1 MKNII
6 KFLRIL
12 IQERKLK
19 MIHEVLDTLTEN
31 LTNERFDDILQQ
43 NREYLEVV
51 DRVHKCL
58 HELEKIDSSPEVQKN
73 IDKYDCVVHEESA
86 LLIKLAYQQG
96 MKDLVQL
103 LLSLI

>member
-1 MKNII
+1 MVKDVLNI
-6 KFLRIL
+6 
-12 IQERKLK
+12 
-19 MIHEVLDTLTEN
+19 LTEN
-31 LTNERFDDILQQ
+31 LTNERLDSILQG
-43 NREYLEVV
+43 NREYTETA

-58 HELEKIDSSPEVQKN
+58 HELEKIDSSSEVQKI
-73 IDKYDCVVHEESA
+73 IDKYDCVAHEESA